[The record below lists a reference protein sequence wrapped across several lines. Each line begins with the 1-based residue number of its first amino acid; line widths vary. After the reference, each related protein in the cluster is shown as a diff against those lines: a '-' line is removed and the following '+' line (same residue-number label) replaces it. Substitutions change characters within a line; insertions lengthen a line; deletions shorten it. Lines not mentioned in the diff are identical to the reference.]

1 MQHESLITSGSV
13 SHTVFLFRYHTGLNK
28 KIEQRTSKPN
38 FVIHWQT
45 LLEKIPTGLDH
56 NNFLKRCTLNCV
68 PLCQHSIQ
76 FSILK
81 KNALSYSGKMSQ
93 HVGGTF
99 NLFNF
104 QSCFWFSL
112 LVFLHL
118 NSQKLTQNLL
128 IEVGCVGI
136 WSFGFWVLCHSVF
149 NVWF

>member
-1 MQHESLITSGSV
+1 MGDTKKKNIFSKPSLQNLCGEHMQHESLITSGSV

-56 NNFLKRCTLNCV
+56 NNFLKRCTLNRV

-81 KNALSYSGKMSQ
+81 KKC
-93 HVGGTF
+93 TF
-99 NLFNF
+99 LLRKDESACRWNIQFVQFSVLF
-104 QSCFWFSL
+104 
-112 LVFLHL
+112 
-118 NSQKLTQNLL
+118 L
-128 IEVGCVGI
+128 IFT
-136 WSFGFWVLCHSVF
+136 FGFFAS
-149 NVWF
+149 